1 MKPVESWELFEAQV
15 RAGGMLL
22 LFKHSPRCGI
32 SAMAEEEIQVAE
44 KNRGFPDVVL
54 VDVLESRALSQRI
67 AAETGIRHESPQ
79 VILFRNGTPV
89 WHCSHQSIT
98 AANLQKRVS
107 GFNGQDSA
115 S

>member
-1 MKPVESWELFEAQV
+1 MRPVVNWELFEAEV
-15 RAGGMLL
+15 RAGGILM

-32 SAMAEEEIQVAE
+32 SAMAEEEIQLAE
-44 KNRGFPDVVL
+44 KTQGFPEVLL
-54 VDVLESRALSQRI
+54 VDVLDSRPLSQKI

-79 VILFRNGTPV
+79 VILFKNGEPV
-89 WHCSHQSIT
+89 WHCSHHAIT

-107 GFNGQDSA
+107 EFSSQDSA